1 MSTTMAAQRRI
12 DALTF
17 GLPRFTMVIHNPFLR
32 LRKSVEVAWQ
42 TDCSYAIDYTF
53 VSPPC
58 SPVEEPPLRDSVAVP
73 PAPSA
78 VRESGFATARP
89 PPPPEPALCAVANPP
104 QYQLCRQYRR
114 NTATLAVPHDTQ
126 STAFAAAASRLPDN
140 AAAAVPTPAT
150 ALHVANVNPTRG
162 SRLTPESL
170 DADPATTDAA
180 PMNMSIPQKWSA
192 SGAREEGAARRT
204 SGAGGGEGVSER
216 AGHMMRPTGY
226 CMWEDT
232 SNVC

>member
-12 DALTF
+12 DHGNTQSFSLSPKKCRGGLAVLT
-17 GLPRFTMVIHNPFLR
+17 IH
-32 LRKSVEVAWQ
+32 SS
-42 TDCSYAIDYTF
+42 DIDYTF
-53 VSPPC
+53 VSPPY
-58 SPVEEPPLRDSVAVP
+58 SPAQEPPLRDSVATP

-89 PPPPEPALCAVANPP
+89 PPPIPALCAVANPP

-114 NTATLAVPHDTQ
+114 NTAALAVPHDTQ
-126 STAFAAAASRLPDN
+126 STAFVAAASRLPDN

-170 DADPATTDAA
+170 DAEPATTDAA
-180 PMNMSIPQKWSA
+180 PMNMSIPQKWSVN
-192 SGAREEGAARRT
+192 GAREKGAARRT
-204 SGAGGGEGVSER
+204 SGAGGVRGERDSGTR
-216 AGHMMRPTGY
+216 DRMRPTRVLYVGGHKHR
-226 CMWEDT
+226 C
-232 SNVC
+232 